1 MTSMLSSRQRGAVR
15 LAWRFI
21 APYRGRVLGAL
32 LALLFTAAITLSM
45 GQGIKLLV
53 DQGLATQSP
62 AALRHSLLLFFVL
75 VLALAFGTYT
85 RFYLVSWI
93 GERVVAD
100 IRRRVFD
107 HLIEL
112 HPGFYESNR
121 SSEIQSRLTADT
133 TLLQS
138 VIGSSLSMALRNLI
152 MLIGGSILL
161 VVTNPKLS
169 GIVLLALPL
178 VVAPILL
185 FGRRVRALSRQ
196 SQDRVADVGSYVGE
210 VLGQIKTVQA
220 YNHQDED
227 KRRFGE
233 SAEAAFDVARK
244 RIAQRSWLITVVI
257 VLVLGA
263 VGVMLWVGGMDV
275 IAGRISG
282 GELAA
287 FVFYSLIVGSSF
299 GTLSEVIGELQRAAG
314 AAERIG
320 ELLRSRNAIVAPER
334 PQPLQRPVQGRIEL
348 QGVRFAYPS
357 RADSYAIDGVD
368 LQVAAG
374 ETLALVGP
382 SGAGKST
389 LFDLLLRFFDPQ
401 QGRILIDGVP
411 IDQLDPRELRACFAL
426 VSQTPALFYGSIEDN
441 IRYGRLDASQAEV
454 EAAARA
460 AHAHEFIQRLPQG
473 YQTHLGEA
481 GLGLSGGQRQRL
493 AIARALLADA
503 PILLLD
509 EATSALDAES
519 EHLIQQALPSLMAG
533 RTTLV
538 IAHRL
543 ATVKQ
548 ADRIAVIERGRL
560 AAIGRHWPAC
570 RADRQ
575 QRAVCAPGRA
585 AVRQLALRLD
595 GGGGAGRGDDDRRH
609 GQPLPPEQLLAEE
622 DQATERGDRRLQA
635 HQHAEG
641 TRGHA
646 CQGDHFQAVRQ
657 RR

>member
-1 MTSMLSSRQRGAVR
+1 MLSILSSRQRNALR
-15 LAWRFI
+15 MAWRFI
-21 APYRGRVLGAL
+21 APYRGRVFGAL
-32 LALLFTAAITLSM
+32 LALMFTAAITLSM

-62 AALRHSLLLFFVL
+62 AALQQSIGLFFVL
-75 VLALAFGTYT
+75 VLALAIGTFT

-93 GERVVAD
+93 GERFVAD
-100 IRRRVFD
+100 IRKRVFN

-112 HPGFYESNR
+112 PPGFYESNR

-152 MLIGGSILL
+152 MLVGGSVLL
-161 VVTNPKLS
+161 VVTNAKLS
-169 GIVLLALPL
+169 GIVLMALPL
-178 VVAPILL
+178 VVAPILI

-220 YNHQDED
+220 YNHQNED
-227 KRRFGE
+227 KRRFGL
-233 SAEAAFDVARK
+233 SAEAAFDTARQ
-244 RIAQRSWLITVVI
+244 RIAQRAWLITVVI

-287 FVFYSLIVGSSF
+287 FVFYSLIVGSAF

-314 AAERIG
+314 AAERIA
-320 ELLRSRNAIVAPER
+320 ELLQARNEITPPASAALHLT
-334 PQPLQRPVQGRIEL
+334 QPVQGRIEL
-348 QGVRFAYPS
+348 QGLRFAYPS
-357 RADSYAIDGVD
+357 RPGSFAVDGID
-368 LQVAAG
+368 LQVSAG

-411 IDQLDPRELRACFAL
+411 IQQLDPRELRSSFAL
-426 VSQTPALFYGSIEDN
+426 VSQNPALFFGSVEDN
-441 IRYGRLDASQAEV
+441 IRYGKTSATLAEV
-454 EAAARA
+454 EAAAKA
-460 AHAHEFIQRLPQG
+460 AHAHEFIMKLPNG
-473 YQTHLGEA
+473 YQTHLGDA

-493 AIARALLADA
+493 AIARALLVDA

-519 EHLIQQALPSLMAG
+519 EHLIQQALPPLMEG

-543 ATVKQ
+543 ATVKS
-548 ADRIAVIERGRL
+548 ADRIAVIEHGKL
-560 AAIGRHWPAC
+560 AAIGSHSEL
-570 RADRQ
+570 
-575 QRAVCAPGRA
+575 VSSS
-585 AVRQLALRLD
+585 
-595 GGGGAGRGDDDRRH
+595 
-609 GQPLPPEQLLAEE
+609 PLYARLAE
-622 DQATERGDRRLQA
+622 LQFSYE
-635 HQHAEG
+635 AE
-641 TRGHA
+641 A
-646 CQGDHFQAVRQ
+646 AN
-657 RR
+657 